1 DYSAATAA
9 VVVNLATGFASNG
22 FGGIDTLSNVE
33 NAIGG
38 AGSDT
43 LTGDGGANT
52 LTGGPGADTMTGG
65 IRTDIYFVDHPGDM
79 VIENPGEGNDIVYAS
94 VDFTLPANVESVV
107 LLGTGNINIVGNSA
121 ANALIGNSGNNT
133 LDGKGG
139 DETMIGGAGNDIYF
153 VDSTSDLIQEN
164 PNEGNDI
171 AYASVDFTIGANVE
185 SVGLIGAGNI
195 NASGS
200 NVTNRLV
207 RNSGNNVLDGKGAH
221 DLLTG
226 NAGNDTFVFATGQA
240 DGDAVVDFAGN
251 GNLLGDSFRFEGF
264 GTVAQGATFTQ
275 LNATQ
280 WQIHSGLDGH
290 NE

>member
-139 DETMIGGAGNDIYF
+139 DDTMIGGAGNDIYFVDSTSDMVVENPNGGNDIVYASIDYTVGPDVESVVLIEGAGNINAAGTNTANSLVDNSGNNTLDGKGGADTMIGGAGNDIYF
-153 VDSTSDLIQEN
+153 VDSTSDLVMEN

-171 AYASVDFTIGANVE
+171 VYASVDYTIGPNVE
-185 SVGLIGAGNI
+185 SLVMVEGAGNI
-195 NASGS
+195 NGSGS
-200 NVTNRLV
+200 NV
-207 RNSGNNVLDGKGAH
+207 D
-221 DLLTG
+221 
-226 NAGNDTFVFATGQA
+226 
-240 DGDAVVDFAGN
+240 
-251 GNLLGDSFRFEGF
+251 
-264 GTVAQGATFTQ
+264 
-275 LNATQ
+275 
-280 WQIHSGLDGH
+280 
-290 NE
+290 